1 MKLLISPAKK
11 MRVEADFLP
20 PQSQPPFLEKSAQ
33 LLEYLRGLSLSEL
46 KRLLACNESLAQEAW
61 RNFRSLDL
69 ENGQTPALLAYH
81 GIQYQYMAPGLF
93 TQEQLD
99 YVGDRLRILSGFY
112 GVLRPFDG
120 VSPYRLEMQAR
131 MKTSFCKSLYDFWG
145 DSLGNFLA
153 AEDSVLVNLASEEY
167 AKAVRSAI
175 KGKARFI
182 TCVFAEEPEPGKL
195 VEKGVYVKM
204 ARGEM
209 VRFAAERQLQ
219 TPEELQ
225 AFNRLGYSFA
235 PPAVRGGGLC
245 VPPDGAAGIC
255 KNFSGRIKIVVRNL
269 QEMVGMIVPWKRNAG
284 GRLRQPPGTFRAGVR
299 GTPWKGTAMKVLRI
313 VRNLVLLVLAL
324 CLCAVLAL
332 AFLGWQM
339 YTRALEAM
347 PLDQRVRQ
355 VQSQKSYTTFEEL
368 PDTYVDAVIAAED
381 HRFYEHGG
389 IDLIAIGRALVN
401 DIKAMSFV
409 EGGSTITQQLAKNL
423 YFTQEKELT
432 RKVAEMFMAFHIE
445 ANYSK
450 EEIFEL
456 YVNSIYFGNGCYDV
470 ASASQSYF
478 GVKPSQMDENQCTLL
493 AGIPNAPSVY
503 DLHVNPDLA
512 VQRQRQVVNLMV
524 KYEYLTETQASA
536 ILPAA

>member
-61 RNFRSLDL
+61 RNFHSLDL

-99 YVGDRLRILSGFY
+99 YVGDRLRVLSGFY

-131 MKTSFCKSLYDFWG
+131 MKTAFCKSLYDFWG

-167 AKAVRSAI
+167 AKAVRPAV

-225 AFNRLGYSFA
+225 GFHRLGYSFA
-235 PPAVRGGGLC
+235 PQLSGEEAYVFRRT
-245 VPPDGAAGIC
+245 VPPE
-255 KNFSGRIKIVVRNL
+255 SVR
-269 QEMVGMIVPWKRNAG
+269 
-284 GRLRQPPGTFRAGVR
+284 TFQG
-299 GTPWKGTAMKVLRI
+299 
-313 VRNLVLLVLAL
+313 
-324 CLCAVLAL
+324 
-332 AFLGWQM
+332 
-339 YTRALEAM
+339 E
-347 PLDQRVRQ
+347 
-355 VQSQKSYTTFEEL
+355 
-368 PDTYVDAVIAAED
+368 
-381 HRFYEHGG
+381 
-389 IDLIAIGRALVN
+389 
-401 DIKAMSFV
+401 
-409 EGGSTITQQLAKNL
+409 
-423 YFTQEKELT
+423 
-432 RKVAEMFMAFHIE
+432 
-445 ANYSK
+445 
-450 EEIFEL
+450 
-456 YVNSIYFGNGCYDV
+456 
-470 ASASQSYF
+470 
-478 GVKPSQMDENQCTLL
+478 
-493 AGIPNAPSVY
+493 
-503 DLHVNPDLA
+503 
-512 VQRQRQVVNLMV
+512 
-524 KYEYLTETQASA
+524 
-536 ILPAA
+536 